1 MYFRFSK
8 LIYDAIFVKIF
19 LKNHRSRCTKQG
31 YYSVR
36 TVFQNIFLFKSQR
49 GYRTSPNIKTPVT
62 RLFTAG
68 LALNVWRMWS
78 LFFCYILPLKTDLNA
93 SMLLINCPR
102 QCHGKRQL
110 LRQYHCLSDKKK
122 RKILRICLVSAEF
135 SGPSFQFSWLKTFF
149 RWISLISLCFLSVF
163 LSLFCFLRIF
173 CQFVLW
179 AISLHFNIIIYV
191 SVNQGLNSKDLRAN
205 GFSDGLW

>member
-1 MYFRFSK
+1 MSDECDLYFLLYIAF
-8 LIYDAIFVKIF
+8 
-19 LKNHRSRCTKQG
+19 KN
-31 YYSVR
+31 
-36 TVFQNIFLFKSQR
+36 
-49 GYRTSPNIKTPVT
+49 
-62 RLFTAG
+62 
-68 LALNVWRMWS
+68 W
-78 LFFCYILPLKTDLNA
+78 LKTQA
-93 SMLLINCPR
+93 CYWLINCPR
-102 QCHGKRQL
+102 QCHGKSQQ

-179 AISLHFNIIIYV
+179 AISLHFNVIIYF

-205 GFSDGLW
+205 GFSDGLWQHVIFEGFCGFIHAIFQETSTIKNWRIPSGPNTSTHFFF